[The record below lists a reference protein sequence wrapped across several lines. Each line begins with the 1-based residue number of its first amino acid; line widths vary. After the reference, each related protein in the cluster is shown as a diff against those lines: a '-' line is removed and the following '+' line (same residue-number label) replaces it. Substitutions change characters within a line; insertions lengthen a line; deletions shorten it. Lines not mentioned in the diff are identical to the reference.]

1 PTPPPDRSP
10 LGEPPER
17 LPFPRHARAPD
28 PRRLVR
34 FALVF
39 YGAVFAAAAVWRI
52 GFQDASLWLAG
63 PDAEVRWLRDAALG
77 AAAAALVVLATEL
90 FTRRLAAGAQLARA
104 LARAVGPLRPGQAW
118 VLALASGIAE
128 EAFFRGALQPVVG
141 LWAASLLFAAAHF
154 VPRRELLAWSGFSL
168 VAGLL
173 LGGLYAWTG
182 NLLAPIVAHVGVNG
196 INLNRLVR
204 AFW

>member
-1 PTPPPDRSP
+1 
-10 LGEPPER
+10 
-17 LPFPRHARAPD
+17 
-28 PRRLVR
+28 
-34 FALVF
+34 
-39 YGAVFAAAAVWRI
+39 VFAAAAVWRI

-204 AFW
+204 AFWAPAPRA